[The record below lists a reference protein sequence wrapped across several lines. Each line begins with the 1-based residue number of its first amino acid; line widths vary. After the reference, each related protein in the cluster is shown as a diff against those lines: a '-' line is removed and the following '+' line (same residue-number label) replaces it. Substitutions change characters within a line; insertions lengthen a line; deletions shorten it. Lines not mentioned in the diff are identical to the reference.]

1 MNKTITTQELIDIL
15 KDINKGTFCNV
26 ILETDY
32 KMLKKQN
39 PFYDKQTKQFTS
51 KITKQIKGNYLLGNS
66 YQQRVNNNMSKEN
79 LETNFISGSLKGKK
93 HVSKVLLTDTK
104 TESIYYLMLE
114 HFVEKPLKID
124 ILLDGNIVKDQ
135 ETLSILNAFK
145 AEYHSQIS
153 TQEQEKKVTVLT
165 PKVSNIKEI
174 TLNSTH
180 YKIIN

>member
-1 MNKTITTQELIDIL
+1 M
-15 KDINKGTFCNV
+15 
-26 ILETDY
+26 
-32 KMLKKQN
+32 
-39 PFYDKQTKQFTS
+39 
-51 KITKQIKGNYLLGNS
+51 
-66 YQQRVNNNMSKEN
+66 
-79 LETNFISGSLKGKK
+79 
-93 HVSKVLLTDTK
+93 
-104 TESIYYLMLE
+104 
-114 HFVEKPLKID
+114 
-124 ILLDGNIVKDQ
+124 DGNIVKDQ